1 MAYCLEVVHIFKK
14 SIGFGASV
22 TVEQLLITVGMLTS
36 LFVSQAVW
44 KYLHATLFSR
54 WLVCFDGLSG
64 VTMQDST
71 NGSTDITV

>member
-1 MAYCLEVVHIFKK
+1 VLGVFYLTSLYDFDIRFWVHIFKK
-14 SIGFGASV
+14 IIGFGASV

-54 WLVCFDGLSG
+54 WLVCFDGLS
-64 VTMQDST
+64 
-71 NGSTDITV
+71 NR